1 MRSDIKMKKKI
12 LPKNFEELLE
22 KGDIEKL
29 KSVFETCDINARG
42 GYGKQTAL
50 AFDNCRHSLAKWLI
64 KNGADIEA
72 TDTWGNTP
80 LHERSRSRKGKIKN
94 LIELGADV
102 NSKTASI
109 GTPLHAA
116 ADSHNYENIKILVEA
131 GAKIDELNKAKLT
144 PLEVALSGCSN
155 IDIEETVKISAYL
168 LAKGAK
174 KSKKASEFVER
185 IGSNF
190 EFHRKN
196 FNPRCVKKV
205 SDALDELYRLIGVAP
220 VSRRVEHDIKK
231 PIKVKSK
238 NWKKQHDELWE
249 MLVPSSG
256 CAETVQGEVIRI
268 SGRIHIELES
278 NGGIN
283 WDNEY
288 EKMADAFFI
297 LISSGKK
304 ITEKEM
310 AVTEKNINEI
320 KKKNGDSL
328 QLAEIAVKWVL
339 LNPKPVKLP
348 KQKYKR

>member
-1 MRSDIKMKKKI
+1 MKKKT

-22 KGDIEKL
+22 KGDIKKL
-29 KSVFETCDINARG
+29 QSVFDTCDVNARG

-50 AFDNCRHSLAKWLI
+50 AFDNCPHPLAIWLI

-72 TDTWGNTP
+72 CDTWGNTP
-80 LHERSRSRKGKIKN
+80 LHERSRSRKGKIKY

-116 ADSHNYENIKILVEA
+116 ADSHNYENIKTLVEA
-131 GAKIDELNKAKLT
+131 GSKVNELNKAKLT
-144 PLEVALSGCSN
+144 PLEVALLGCSN
-155 IDIEETVKISAYL
+155 TDIEETLKISEYL
-168 LAKGAK
+168 LCRGAK
-174 KSKKASEFVER
+174 KTKKVPEFVER

-205 SDALDELYRLIGVAP
+205 SDALDELYRLFCVAP
-220 VSRRVEHDIKK
+220 VPRRVEHDIKK

-249 MLVPSSG
+249 MLVPPSG
-256 CAETVQGEVIRI
+256 CADTVQGEVIRI
-268 SGRIHIELES
+268 SDRIHIELES

-288 EKMADAFFI
+288 KKMADAFLV

-304 ITEKEM
+304 ISDREISETE
-310 AVTEKNINEI
+310 TNIREI

-328 QLAEIAVKWVL
+328 QLAKNAVKWVL

>member
-1 MRSDIKMKKKI
+1 MKKKI

-29 KSVFETCDINARG
+29 KSVFDTCDVNARG

-50 AFDNCRHSLAKWLI
+50 AFDNCPQSLAKWLM

-72 TDTWGNTP
+72 CDTWGNTP
-80 LHERSRSRKGKIKN
+80 LHERSRSRKGKIKC

-116 ADSHNYENIKILVEA
+116 ADSHNYDNIKILVEA
-131 GAKIDELNKAKLT
+131 GAKVNELNKAKLT
-144 PLEVALSGCSN
+144 SLEVALSGCSN
-155 IDIEETVKISAYL
+155 IDIEETLKISEYL

-174 KSKKASEFVER
+174 KTRNTAEYVKR
-185 IGSNF
+185 IGTNF

-196 FNPRCVKKV
+196 FNPKSVKKV
-205 SDALDELYRLIGVAP
+205 SNALDVLYRIFGIATVP
-220 VSRRVEHDIKK
+220 CRIEHDMNTL
-231 PIKVKSK
+231 IKVKSK
-238 NWKKQHDELWE
+238 NWKNQHDELWE
-249 MLVPSSG
+249 LLVPSSG
-256 CAETVQGEVIRI
+256 CADTVQGEVIRI

-288 EKMADAFFI
+288 KKMADAFLV

-304 ITEKEM
+304 ISDREFSETE
-310 AVTEKNINEI
+310 TNIKEI

-328 QLAEIAVKWVL
+328 QLAKVAVKWVL